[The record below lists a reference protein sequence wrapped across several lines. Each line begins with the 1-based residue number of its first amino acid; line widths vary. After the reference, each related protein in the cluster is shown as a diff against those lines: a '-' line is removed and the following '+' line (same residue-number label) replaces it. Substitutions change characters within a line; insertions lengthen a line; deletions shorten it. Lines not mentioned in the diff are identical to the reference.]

1 MVYLIEELMPADYY
15 TNMLSLRAD
24 ILVVTNLLVIRDKRL
39 MEHFENISMDV
50 SLLMVESFLTLFTGT
65 CHSSIV
71 DVIIDHFVID
81 GSNVLIKAM
90 VLLISYMR
98 VKLLEINNFGKM
110 VMFCKNDLKR
120 HDLVD
125 PTDFSKDMMNM
136 YLNRFLICELRDYY
150 TNREKE
156 AFKTAQNET
165 KAICKDE
172 WPICYKSLDQ
182 IKANVDI
189 ERQLTFRSQFVMGNF
204 RFDYFSKKLLSV
216 AKAARKHVEVSLDAD
231 QTVSPIIL
239 EDSLLIQR
247 QRHIC
252 NCENYE
258 LEEMKREIKDLI
270 KSQVLNSNS
279 SNNAQD
285 EFILRG
291 SPKVSDIV
299 QRHKGNINAEID
311 DASSYSET
319 PGSRKVTELCEANKI
334 IFGTFDERP
343 DKLSSYLRYIQL
355 IIDLQSQLVTRRR

>member
-1 MVYLIEELMPADYY
+1 MPADYY

-39 MEHFENISMDV
+39 MEHFERISMDV

-71 DVIIDHFVID
+71 DVIVDHFVID

-110 VMFCKNDLKR
+110 VMFCKNELKR
-120 HDLVD
+120 YDLVD
-125 PTDFSKDMMNM
+125 PIDFSKDMMNM
-136 YLNRFLICELRDYY
+136 YLNRYLIGELRDYY

-165 KAICKDE
+165 KTTCKLE

-189 ERQLTFRSQFVMGNF
+189 ERQMTFRSQFVMDNF
-204 RFDYFSKKLLSV
+204 RFDYFSKKVVS
-216 AKAARKHVEVSLDAD
+216 ATKAARKHVEASLDAN
-231 QTVSPIIL
+231 QTIFPLIQ
-239 EDSLLIQR
+239 EDSLLIER

-252 NCENYE
+252 DCNNHEF
-258 LEEMKREIKDLI
+258 EEMKREVKALI
-270 KSQVLNSNS
+270 KSQVFNSNS
-279 SNNAQD
+279 LKNAQD
-285 EFILRG
+285 ELNLRG

-299 QRHKGNINAEID
+299 QRHKGNIYAETGD

-319 PGSRKVTELCEANKI
+319 PGSRKETELSEANKI
-334 IFGTFDERP
+334 IFGTFSDRP

-355 IIDLQSQLVTRRR
+355 IIDLQSQIVTRRS